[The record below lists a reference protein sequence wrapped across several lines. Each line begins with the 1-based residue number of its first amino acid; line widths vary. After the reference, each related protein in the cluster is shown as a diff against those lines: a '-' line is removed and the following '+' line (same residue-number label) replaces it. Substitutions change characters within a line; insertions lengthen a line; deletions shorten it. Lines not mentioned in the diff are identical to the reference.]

1 MASAG
6 PAAHRTRVQV
16 ISPERTPGLQRP
28 ASVPRSFT
36 GRRLHTPY
44 LKTPQSRILH
54 GRRSRLTRT
63 PSSAHPTNQRFSK
76 LTNKTWHTYYVSPLY
91 AFSNEA
97 ASLKRCSR
105 QLSSHL
111 QAESQKGVGV
121 MVEDQVTSKYAVF
134 SLRPELFPDS
144 DVPAVELS
152 IYASKSQAIS
162 ASSPPAWTSIFC
174 PPSSPVMG
182 DDKHFSRLPLMLIK
196 GAIGTTNCV
205 LQWLQVQFDC
215 CVRKLTFNP
224 MALSWMVSMWAE
236 SLPDK
241 KKNSDGDKKCGVELV
256 YHLPKE
262 ISGLNKVTMTI
273 DSRDARA
280 LWESVH
286 EEDSDEVEEDEVVS
300 FMKALGQ
307 HFHACF
313 HIHLDALYL
322 KTIGTAAAFVG
333 AEGRLKMLSLGEAS
347 GVLQHLVE
355 LAEEKMASLDV

>member
-6 PAAHRTRVQV
+6 PGSHKARVQV
-16 ISPERTPGLQRP
+16 TSPERTPGPQRS
-28 ASVPRSFT
+28 ASSSRSFT

-63 PSSAHPTNQRFSK
+63 PSNVRPTSQRFSR

-91 AFSNEA
+91 AFSSEA
-97 ASLKRCSR
+97 ASLKRYSR

-121 MVEDQVTSKYAVF
+121 MVEDSGTSKYALF

-144 DVPAVELS
+144 DTSAVDLN
-152 IYASKSQAIS
+152 IYATKSQAVS
-162 ASSPPAWTSIFC
+162 ASSTPKWTAVFF

-182 DDKHFSRLPLMLIK
+182 DGKHFQRLPLMIVK
-196 GAIGTTNCV
+196 GAVGTTNCV
-205 LQWLQVQFDC
+205 LHWLEVQFDC

-224 MALSWMVSMWAE
+224 VALSWMVSMWAE
-236 SLPDK
+236 SVPDK
-241 KKNSDGDKKCGVELV
+241 KKNSDEDKKSGVELV

-262 ISGLNKVTMTI
+262 ISGLSKVTMTI
-273 DSRDARA
+273 DSSDARA

-286 EEDSDEVEEDEVVS
+286 EEDSDEVQEGEVVA
-300 FMKALGQ
+300 FMKAIEQ
-307 HFHACF
+307 HFYSCF
-313 HIHLDALYL
+313 QIHLDALYL

-333 AEGRLKMLSLGEAS
+333 SEGRLKMLSLGEAA
-347 GVLQHLVE
+347 GVLQHLIE
-355 LAEEKMASLDV
+355 LAEEKMASFDV